1 MKLSSKILCLLAI
14 TIQLASNTD
23 LQAQKSKSQL
33 EKEKS
38 LVQSQIKEAQQIL
51 AQTANKKKSS
61 IGQLNAI
68 KKQIEGHAQ
77 LIRTYSSEIK
87 IIDGQ
92 IEEDALVINA
102 LEQDLTG
109 LKKEYAAMLY
119 SMQRSSSGFN
129 RLNFIFASSD
139 LNQFY
144 MRFKY
149 LEQYT
154 SSRKN
159 QVQFITEIKEE
170 IEMEKTSLENAK
182 IEKGELLTAQLD
194 EKKKLDKL
202 KFDQNKV
209 FANLKSEEK
218 KLRADIAKKKSEA
231 SKLENL
237 ISKLLKAEVAKASA
251 KTESPTRTTIDVK
264 NLSSSFEK
272 SKSQLSWPVTSGF
285 ISEKF
290 GTHPHPVLKR
300 VKMPN
305 DGVNIQTK
313 QNEKVKAVFNGVVK
327 KIAIV
332 PGEFK
337 YVVIVQH
344 GTYFTVYAKLKVVHV
359 KTGQQLAIDD
369 VIGEVNTDTDG
380 VSEVQF
386 QVWKN
391 TQKLDPEHWLAKR

>member
-1 MKLSSKILCLLAI
+1 MTHL
-14 TIQLASNTD
+14 SNTFY
-23 LQAQKSKSQL
+23 LILIVFQLFFISELRAQKSKNQL

-38 LVQSQIKEAQQIL
+38 SVQNQIKQAQQIL

-68 KKQIEGHAQ
+68 KKQIEGHSR
-77 LIRTYSSEIK
+77 LIRTYSDEVKMIN
-87 IIDGQ
+87 GQ
-92 IEEDALVINA
+92 IEEDVLVINA
-102 LEQDLTG
+102 LEQDLTN
-109 LKKEYAAMLY
+109 LKREYAAMVY
-119 SMQRSSSGFN
+119 SMQKSSSSFN
-129 RLNFIFASSD
+129 RLTFIFASSD

-149 LEQYT
+149 LEQYA
-154 SSRKN
+154 SARKN
-159 QVQFITEIKEE
+159 QVQFITDIKEE
-170 IEMEKTSLENAK
+170 IEIEKNSLEDAK
-182 IEKGELLTAQLD
+182 LEKSTLLAAQLD

-209 FANLKSEEK
+209 FANLKNEEN
-218 KLRADIAKKKSEA
+218 KLQKDIAKKKDEV

-237 ISKLLKAEVAKASA
+237 ISKLLKAELAKAAMKSENA
-251 KTESPTRTTIDVK
+251 ADVKVDVK
-264 NLSSSFEK
+264 NLSSSFEN
-272 SKSQLSWPVTSGF
+272 SKAQLSWPVTSGF

-344 GTYFTVYAKLKVVHV
+344 GSYFTVYAKLKVVLV

-391 TQKLDPEHWLAKR
+391 TQKLDPELWLAKR

>member
-1 MKLSSKILCLLAI
+1 MTRLSKIFYLI
-14 TIQLASNTD
+14 VIVFQLIFIPD
-23 LQAQKSKSQL
+23 LRAQKSKSQL
-33 EKEKS
+33 EKEKAS
-38 LVQSQIKEAQQIL
+38 VQNQIKEAQQIL
-51 AQTANKKKSS
+51 AQTASKKKSS

-68 KKQIEGHAQ
+68 KKQIEGHSR
-77 LIRTYSSEIK
+77 LIRTYSSELK
-87 IIDGQ
+87 LIDGQ
-92 IEEDALVINA
+92 IEEDVAVINA
-102 LEQDLTG
+102 LEDDLIN
-109 LKKEYAAMLY
+109 LKEEYAAMVYAL
-119 SMQRSSSGFN
+119 QKSSSGFN

-149 LEQYT
+149 LEQYA
-154 SSRKN
+154 SARRN
-159 QVQFITEIKEE
+159 QVQFITDIKAE
-170 IEMEKTSLENAK
+170 IEIEKTSLEEAK
-182 IEKGELLTAQLD
+182 VEKSELLAAQVD

-209 FANLKSEEK
+209 FASLKNEEK
-218 KLRADIAKKKSEA
+218 KLNDDIAKKKAEV

-237 ISKLLKAEVAKASA
+237 ISKLLKAEVAKAS
-251 KTESPTRTTIDVK
+251 KTPSVTVDIK

-285 ISEKF
+285 ISERF
-290 GTHPHPVLKR
+290 GTHPHPVLKM

-344 GTYFTVYAKLKVVHV
+344 GSYFTVYAKLKVVYV

-391 TQKLDPEHWLAKR
+391 TQKLDPELWLAKK

>member
-1 MKLSSKILCLLAI
+1 MTRLSKIFYLI
-14 TIQLASNTD
+14 VIVFQLIFIPD
-23 LQAQKSKSQL
+23 LRAQKSKSQL
-33 EKEKS
+33 EKEKAS
-38 LVQSQIKEAQQIL
+38 VQNQIKEAQQIL
-51 AQTANKKKSS
+51 AQTASKKKSS

-68 KKQIEGHAQ
+68 KKQIEGHSR
-77 LIRTYSSEIK
+77 LIRTYSSELK
-87 IIDGQ
+87 LIDGQ
-92 IEEDALVINA
+92 IEEDVAVINA
-102 LEQDLTG
+102 LEEDLIN
-109 LKKEYAAMLY
+109 LKEEYAAMVYAL
-119 SMQRSSSGFN
+119 QKSSSGFN

-149 LEQYT
+149 LEQYA
-154 SSRKN
+154 SARRN
-159 QVQFITEIKEE
+159 QVQFITDIKAE
-170 IEMEKTSLENAK
+170 IEIEKTSLEEAK
-182 IEKGELLTAQLD
+182 VEKSELLAAQVD

-209 FANLKSEEK
+209 FASLKNEEK
-218 KLRADIAKKKSEA
+218 KLNDDIAKKKAEV

-237 ISKLLKAEVAKASA
+237 ISKLLKAEVAKAS
-251 KTESPTRTTIDVK
+251 KTPSVTVDIK

-285 ISEKF
+285 ISERF
-290 GTHPHPVLKR
+290 GTHPHPVLKM

-313 QNEKVKAVFNGVVK
+313 QNEKVKAVFKGVVK

-344 GTYFTVYAKLKVVHV
+344 GSYFTVYAKLKVVYV

-391 TQKLDPEHWLAKR
+391 TQKLDPELWLAKK

>member
-1 MKLSSKILCLLAI
+1 MTRLSKIFYLI
-14 TIQLASNTD
+14 VIVFQLIFIPD
-23 LQAQKSKSQL
+23 LRAQKSKSQL
-33 EKEKS
+33 EKEKAS
-38 LVQSQIKEAQQIL
+38 VQNQIKEAQQIL
-51 AQTANKKKSS
+51 AQTASKKKSS

-68 KKQIEGHAQ
+68 KKQIEGHSR
-77 LIRTYSSEIK
+77 LIRTYSSELK
-87 IIDGQ
+87 LIDGQ
-92 IEEDALVINA
+92 IEEDVAVINA
-102 LEQDLTG
+102 LEEDLIN
-109 LKKEYAAMLY
+109 LKEEYAAMVYAL
-119 SMQRSSSGFN
+119 QKSSSGFN

-149 LEQYT
+149 LEQYA
-154 SSRKN
+154 SARRN
-159 QVQFITEIKEE
+159 QVQFITDIKAE
-170 IEMEKTSLENAK
+170 IEIEKTSLEEAK
-182 IEKGELLTAQLD
+182 VEKSELLAAQVD

-209 FANLKSEEK
+209 FASLKNEEK
-218 KLRADIAKKKSEA
+218 KLNDDIAKKKAEV

-237 ISKLLKAEVAKASA
+237 ISKLLKAEVAKAS
-251 KTESPTRTTIDVK
+251 KTPSVTVDIK

-285 ISEKF
+285 ISERF
-290 GTHPHPVLKR
+290 GTHPHPVLKM

-344 GTYFTVYAKLKVVHV
+344 GSYFTVYAKLKVVYV

-391 TQKLDPEHWLAKR
+391 TQKLDPELWLAKK